1 MDSYYITPPR
11 RTNSLLVGLKRPE
24 KPSQSICMG
33 LLSQNNHAQHAK
45 RRLQYKS
52 PRQELREGKLQF
64 SNAQTNRKNTKP
76 RKLRFPPQQ
85 PHMIVSHH
93 LSIIEKCKN
102 PRVHSVSG
110 LSRRYEFDNEQN
122 ISILVPQRKRK
133 IRQHGSS
140 ELPRKKLQKA

>member
-1 MDSYYITPPR
+1 MRGHYITPPR
-11 RTNSLLVGLKRPE
+11 RTESLRGSKRPE
-24 KPSQSICMG
+24 KPSQSIFMG
-33 LLSQNNHAQHAK
+33 PLSQNNHAQHAK

-76 RKLRFPPQQ
+76 RKLRFPFQQ

-102 PRVHSVSG
+102 PRVHSMSG

-122 ISILVPQRKRK
+122 IAVLVPQRKRK
-133 IRQHGSS
+133 ARQPGSS
-140 ELPRKKLQKA
+140 ELRRKKLQKA